1 MPVKP
6 TGRTL
11 SEATIKAIAAEMVKE
26 LKPILAPTPL
36 HELGPDE
43 LRDQLTEAAGRFQAN
58 RTTGPGSGTAN
69 RK

>member
-1 MPVKP
+1 MPTRP

-36 HELGPDE
+36 HEMSTDE
-43 LRDQLTEAAGRFQAN
+43 LQNEMTRSAAIFQAK
-58 RTTGPGSGTAN
+58 RN